1 MIAANPPV
9 ETRKDSRL
17 PKVRYWNGSQSR
29 RTDGQWLSAQCTWEG
44 IFFAASSRGRLIGR
58 MNDQLRGEEADDCK
72 IGKARWRTTGSLLLN
87 LHVQRGP
94 ASPHA

>member
-44 IFFAASSRGRLIGR
+44 NFRCEFARKTNWPNERPAARRGG
-58 MNDQLRGEEADDCK
+58 
-72 IGKARWRTTGSLLLN
+72 
-87 LHVQRGP
+87 
-94 ASPHA
+94 

>member
-29 RTDGQWLSAQCTWEG
+29 RTDGQWLSAQCTYLGRKFRCE
-44 IFFAASSRGRLIGR
+44 FARKTNWPNERPTAARK
-58 MNDQLRGEEADDCK
+58 ADDCK
-72 IGKARWRTTGSLLLN
+72 IGKARRTD
-87 LHVQRGP
+87 
-94 ASPHA
+94 